1 MVVRGEL
8 EDLWRGPARC
18 ADLAGH
24 PCRVRDVLLEEAG
37 ETEVGDLGQAVVR
50 EQHLVRV
57 RARVRVRVRVRPW
70 CVSSTWLGLG
80 PGLGLGLGLGR
91 GA

>member
-1 MVVRGEL
+1 
-8 EDLWRGPARC
+8 
-18 ADLAGH
+18 
-24 PCRVRDVLLEEAG
+24 VRDVLLEEAG

-70 CVSSTWLGLG
+70 CVSSTCT
-80 PGLGLGLGLGR
+80 R
-91 GA
+91 